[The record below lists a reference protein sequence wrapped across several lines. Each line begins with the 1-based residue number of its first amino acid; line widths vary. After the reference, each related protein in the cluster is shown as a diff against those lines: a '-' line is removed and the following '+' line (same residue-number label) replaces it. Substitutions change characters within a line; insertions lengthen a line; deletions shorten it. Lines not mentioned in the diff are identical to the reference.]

1 MSDKNMI
8 WQSKNNSLFCY
19 SGNPVGLHGE
29 GLSCDQFCAIVEN
42 QIENYGWTDQD
53 GKYLLRSSH
62 FSFLVFVHFW

>member
-42 QIENYGWTDQD
+42 QIENYSWTDQD
-53 GKYLLRSSH
+53 GKYCPFHWINQKLDIND
-62 FSFLVFVHFW
+62 

>member
-42 QIENYGWTDQD
+42 QIENYSWTDQD
-53 GKYLLRSSH
+53 GKYCPFHCLDQPKTRYQ
-62 FSFLVFVHFW
+62 